1 MPHFPPEW
9 LEELKSKADIVSILS
24 KFINL
29 QRKGNKYWACCP
41 FHNEKTASFVVNPDE
56 QYYHCYGCKKSGNI
70 ITFLMEHEM
79 MSFPD
84 AIAYLAKEL
93 NMEIPENDDPKAKEL
108 KLKKDKIFAINKA
121 AARIFYANL
130 SNPAAKPAL
139 DYLDKR
145 KIEPE
150 TRIKF
155 GLGYCLGGFSL
166 QKALLSQGFSKET
179 MLMASLITHNGKDFF
194 EERFIV
200 PIIDKDGRIL
210 GFGGR
215 LLDPNAKKDK
225 YKNSTGTLAFD
236 KRNVLFNVNLFKKS
250 QITDKHTSV
259 IITEGYMDVISL
271 YQAGIHNVVASMG
284 TALTPEHAQ
293 YIKNTLKVN
302 KVYTC
307 FDGDTAGQK
316 ATWSSIDTLT
326 RFGLDV
332 FVISLEGVMNRTG
345 DKTIKDPDDC
355 IKEYGAEG
363 FLKLVK
369 NALPGTEYKIRTVA
383 KNYDITTVVGKEKFV
398 LETIPILAELGPV
411 SRDAYA
417 KLISEIS
424 GLSKDSIISQV
435 AQFNNGEKIAKPTM
449 VKEQPSKEISNSN
462 VKMSRFVL
470 ASMLDLK
477 SYVLLDDLKEDIFD
491 NDLHKKVYQYIVGRI
506 SKREKPI
513 KGDLYYLD
521 ETGKDEIGAILSSI
535 EQVPVDRQSDYY
547 SACMTKLTKEVR
559 QDKINRLL
567 EEIKTAELEKQ
578 TALKQELLK
587 LLSSK

>member
-1 MPHFPPEW
+1 MPHFPLEW

-24 KFINL
+24 KFMNL

-41 FHNEKTASFVVNPDE
+41 FHNEKTASFVVNSDE
-56 QYYHCYGCKKSGNI
+56 QYYHCYGCKKSGNV

-84 AIAYLAKEL
+84 AIAYLAKEM

-108 KLKKDKIFAINKA
+108 KIKKDKVFAINKT

-130 SNPAAKPAL
+130 STPEAKRAL
-139 DYLDKR
+139 DYLDDR
-145 KIEPE
+145 RIEPE

-155 GLGYCLGGFSL
+155 GLGYAIGGTSL
-166 QKALLSQGFSKET
+166 QKALLAQGYSKET
-179 MLMASLITHNGKDFF
+179 MILASLVSHNGQDFF
-194 EERFIV
+194 AERFIV
-200 PIIDKDGRIL
+200 PIIDKDGRIV

-215 LLDPNAKKDK
+215 VLDPNAKVQK
-225 YKNSTGTLAFD
+225 YKNSGGTLTFD

-250 QITDKHTSV
+250 QIDEKHTSV

-293 YIKNTLKVN
+293 FIKNTLKVN

-326 RFGLDV
+326 KFGLDV
-332 FVISLEGVMNRTG
+332 FVISLEGVKNRNR
-345 DKTIKDPDDC
+345 DKVIKDPDDC

-417 KLISEIS
+417 KLISELS

-435 AQFNNGEKIAKPTM
+435 AQFNSGEKLVKPVT
-449 VKEQPSKEISNSN
+449 VKEQTSKETSNSN
-462 VKMSRFVL
+462 LKTCRFVL

-477 SYVLLDDLKEDIFD
+477 SYVLLDDLKEDVFE
-491 NDLHKKVYQYIVGRI
+491 NELHKKVYQYIVGRI

-521 ETGKDEIGAILSSI
+521 ENGKDEIGAILSAI
-535 EQVPVDRQSDYY
+535 EQIPVDRQSDYY
-547 SACMTKLTKEVR
+547 SACMAKLTKEAR
-559 QDKINRLL
+559 QDRINKLL
-567 EEIKTAELEKQ
+567 EEIKTAELDKQ
-578 TALKQELLK
+578 AVLKQELLK